1 MNQIK
6 KLSHLLSEIKNQN
19 QLWLTLNSPE
29 NMNAISYEMIDALTS
44 ELYAADANPQIK
56 VIVITGAGAAFSA
69 GGDIKAMHE
78 KTGMFAGEANEL
90 RLRYMQGIQRIPKC
104 IEDVSKPI
112 IAMVNGPAI
121 GAGCDLA
128 MMCDLRVG
136 SEKSKFGET
145 FAKLALI
152 PGDGGSFFLTRIVG
166 YAKALQM
173 ALTCEIIEGQKAFD
187 FGLMN
192 YFYLSD
198 HLEAQ
203 VFTLAKKISQ
213 LPQPALQMTKKLFKV
228 AYLHDMQTNLDM
240 AAAFQGIAQRTIDHE
255 QAVRDFIINSAAK
268 SK

>member
-6 KLSHLLSEIKNQN
+6 KLSHLLSEIRNQD

-29 NMNAISYEMIDALTS
+29 NMNAISYEMIDSLTS

-56 VIVITGAGAAFSA
+56 VIVITGAGSAFSA
-69 GGDIKAMHE
+69 GGDVRAMHE
-78 KTGMFAGEANEL
+78 KTGMFAGDPNEL

-104 IEDVSKPI
+104 IEDMSKPI

-121 GAGCDLA
+121 GAGCDLS

-136 SEKSKFGET
+136 SEKAKFGET

-173 ALTCEIIEGQKAFD
+173 ALTCEIVEGQKAFD

-192 YFYLSD
+192 YIYSSD
-198 HLEAQ
+198 QLEAQ
-203 VFTLAKKISQ
+203 VVALATKMSQ
-213 LPQPALQMTKKLFKV
+213 LPQPALQMTKKLFKA

-240 AAAFQGIAQRTIDHE
+240 AAAFQGIAQRTAQHE
-255 QAVRDFIINSAAK
+255 SAVADFITKSAVK